1 MSQQVKLSVSMV
13 KPKNLLLQIK
23 SSSDLETYIIESLKG
38 IELTSHKF
46 NPDLI
51 LYVCNVIENWFHKY
65 QKSIAD
71 EKLNKKDIAIKI
83 LKKLI
88 PSISAQDELSI
99 VQIIEHLH
107 SSKKI
112 KVVSLLKWS
121 GQLLCDILQ
130 KKD

>member
-1 MSQQVKLSVSMV
+1 MSDVKLSVTMV
-13 KPKNLLLQIK
+13 KPKNLLSRIK
-23 SSSDLETYIIESLKG
+23 SSSDLETYILESLKG

-51 LYVCNVIENWFHKY
+51 LYICNVIENWFHKY
-65 QKSIAD
+65 KKNIAD

-88 PSISAQDELSI
+88 PSISAQDEASI
-99 VQIIEHLH
+99 IQIIEHLH

-112 KVVSLLKWS
+112 KVVSLLKW
-121 GQLLCDILQ
+121 GGKILCDLLQ